1 MSLRDFLK
9 KTTEAVEAL
18 NRDVKAQGYALS
30 DLDTRLKNLEVRVDA
45 FDRAEEL
52 MRKGILELKAFIEF
66 KHIEQRK
73 LVKEQIDMAG
83 GLDWSDSMNSL
94 FQ

>member
-1 MSLRDFLK
+1 MSLRDFLQ
-9 KTTEAVEAL
+9 KTTEAVEKL
-18 NRDVKAQGYALS
+18 NK
-30 DLDTRLKNLEVRVDA
+30 DLKMHGLLLEETMTRLRELERRVDA
-45 FDRAEEL
+45 FEKSAEY
-52 MRKGILELKAFIEF
+52 MKMAVSELKNFIEF

-83 GLDWSDSMNSL
+83 GLDWSDSMVSL